1 MKPLNV
7 MLATIIA
14 TVSLYLIEAFAQ
26 TPTPAPPRSGVYCW
40 INLDQATIIYQKKTP
55 NVYRVEYYNSVSD
68 VIGNPITVP
77 PVTGTSF
84 VKMELAVENTP

>member
-1 MKPLNV
+1 MKQTI
-7 MLATIIA
+7 MLLL
-14 TVSLYLIEAFAQ
+14 VSLTLAYSQ
-26 TPTPAPPRSGVYCW
+26 SPTPTPVPPRSGVYCW
-40 INLDQATIIYQKKTP
+40 INLDQATVIYQKKTA

-68 VIGNPITVP
+68 VIGNPVTTP